1 MSKEKKREEAPPH
14 IPTAEYVDFQR
25 RIEAGKKASFRQ
37 KLSKVFG
44 EPDAVLDRPRR
55 PNPRPKS

>member
-1 MSKEKKREEAPPH
+1 MSKEKGPEKAPPH

-37 KLSKVFG
+37 KLSKAFG
-44 EPDAVLDRPRR
+44 DSDAVWDRPPR
-55 PNPRPKS
+55 PKPRPKS